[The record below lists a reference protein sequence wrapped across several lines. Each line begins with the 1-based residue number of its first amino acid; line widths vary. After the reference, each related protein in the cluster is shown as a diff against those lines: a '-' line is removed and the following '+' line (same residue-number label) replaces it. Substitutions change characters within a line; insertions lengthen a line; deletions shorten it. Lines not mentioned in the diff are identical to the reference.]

1 MEGIRIRHGQDKLR
15 LGPRLF
21 AEVVVG
27 GHLVADTHR
36 ACVVARVGKG
46 EPVLTQVRAGKGR
59 LRRTTVHNDCDRA
72 VVDVEGYIF
81 GVGQTGGEIHLL
93 QWAAAVRVLGGGGPV
108 VKILVTDKTG
118 CSSFFLRRRNN
129 HRRCAAAGLCKAQHQ
144 DTQLDEQRRNND
156 NGENQPHGFCPGAV
170 LLGPGGLWVGGGRLR
185 GGGRHSTAACALG
198 CGRVGVRR
206 QPLPFQNLAGGLGRV
221 AQLGGGG
228 VLVVGACGVEVFLII
243 IQCVAARISRQGRQ
257 PFFQLG

>member
-15 LGPRLF
+15 LGPQLF

-46 EPVLTQVRAGKGR
+46 EPVLTQVRAEKGR

-108 VKILVTDKTG
+108 VKVLGADKTG
-118 CSSFFLRRRNN
+118 CSGFFLRRRNN
-129 HRRCAAAGLCKAQHQ
+129 HRRCAAAGLCKTQHKDAQ
-144 DTQLDEQRRNND
+144 LNEKRRNND
-156 NGENQPHGFCPGAV
+156 NGENQPHGFCPGTV
-170 LLGPGGLWVGGGRLR
+170 LLKPGGLWV

-198 CGRVGVRR
+198 CGGVGVRR

-243 IQCVAARISRQGRQ
+243 IQCVAAHISRQGRQ

>member
-15 LGPRLF
+15 LGPRPF

-81 GVGQTGGEIHLL
+81 GVGQTGGENHLL

-108 VKILVTDKTG
+108 VKVLGADKTG

-129 HRRCAAAGLCKAQHQ
+129 HRRCAAAGLCKTQHRDAQ
-144 DTQLDEQRRNND
+144 LNEQRRNND
-156 NGENQPHGFCPGAV
+156 NGENQPHGFCPGTV
-170 LLGPGGLWVGGGRLR
+170 VLGPGGLWIGGGRLR

-198 CGRVGVRR
+198 RGRVGVRR
-206 QPLPFQNLAGGLGRV
+206 QPLPFQNLAGGLGRF

-257 PFFQLG
+257 PLFQLG